1 MPKSNVDFWH
11 DKFTANVARDSLAN
25 SKLTALGWRVMVI
38 WECETKDEDALIER
52 FRASFDD
59 VPSLQ

>member
-11 DKFTANVARDSLAN
+11 DKFTANVARDSLAY

-38 WECETKDEDALIER
+38 WECETKDEDALIEK